1 MYDNATSLE
10 WGATN
15 PIDLSQHAEFGREQ
29 STSNYKSGNS
39 SPKPLRTGR
48 RVSIFG
54 LSNAVDQQPLIGETR
69 VSTPESVN
77 NESSSNHPSEHS
89 VVESIR
95 NFETGHLWI
104 RNVF

>member
-15 PIDLSQHAEFGREQ
+15 PMDLSQHAEFDHDP
-29 STSNYKSGNS
+29 SNNNFKSGNT

-54 LSNAVDQQPLIGETR
+54 LSTAADQPPLLGETR

-77 NESSSNHPSEHS
+77 NDKSSNHPSEC
-89 VVESIR
+89 
-95 NFETGHLWI
+95 
-104 RNVF
+104 